1 MNNIKLTYE
10 YTLSSIKS
18 VSERIDKINT
28 EFAVVLAFTGA
39 LANFGKD
46 LPSYLLFASENAR
59 QPCLT
64 CYLLKLI
71 AYTLIIITIAICLW
85 GLLPSETGKIVLPEQ
100 LLTEEWNLAKE
111 EDYMTALIQYLEQE
125 TLLPLSKVRDQ
136 KFRKLIWAV
145 PTVAASGILMGLDEI
160 MVVIFSTIK

>member
-10 YTLSSIKS
+10 YTLSSIKT
-18 VSERIDKINT
+18 VSDRIDKINT

-46 LPSYLLFASENAR
+46 LPNYLLVVVENVR
-59 QPCLT
+59 YPCPT

-71 AYTLIIITIAICLW
+71 AYTLIIATIAICLW
-85 GLLPSETGKIVLPEQ
+85 GLLPSESGKIVLPEQ

-111 EDYMTALIQYLEQE
+111 EDHMIALIQYLEQE
-125 TLLPLSKVRDQ
+125 TL
-136 KFRKLIWAV
+136 
-145 PTVAASGILMGLDEI
+145 
-160 MVVIFSTIK
+160 